1 MADTQNTKDSGEA
14 SSANVNSAT
23 NDSASTNSASTAT
36 HHESPSETVKDTA
49 KTVYEQAKGAAN
61 QALGAATDK
70 AGSKIEEQKSNLSGG
85 LSDVAGSLR
94 KVGETLRDTENKN
107 PVIDSAAKYGDQ
119 LAQRVEQI
127 SGYLEQKDLSEI
139 LRDTE
144 RFARRNPAIFIG
156 GAMLLGFAAA
166 RFLKS
171 SNPNRKLMLS
181 SQNQTGSLTGESEN
195 KNQAKTGTAGATGG
209 NQKINPS

>member
-1 MADTQNTKDSGEA
+1 MTDKQNLKASGE
-14 SSANVNSAT
+14 SSATGINREAEA
-23 NDSASTNSASTAT
+23 SASTSANQD
-36 HHESPSETVKDTA
+36 SPVEAVKDTA

-70 AGSKIEEQKSNLSGG
+70 ASSKIEEQKTNLSGG

-94 KVGETLRDTENKN
+94 KVGETLRDSDKQN
-107 PVIDSAAKYGDQ
+107 PLIDSAVKYGDR

-127 SGYLEQKDLSEI
+127 SGYLEQKDLPEI

-144 RFARRNPAIFIG
+144 RFARRNPAIFVG
-156 GAMLLGFAAA
+156 GAFLLGFAAA

-171 SNPNRKLMLS
+171 SNPHQELMLR
-181 SQNQTGSLTGESEN
+181 SQNSGGGQIGEN
-195 KNQAKTGTAGATGG
+195 NQANANSGANGG
-209 NQKINPS
+209 SRNANQT